1 MVPRLAA
8 YAFLAAS
15 SLCFIPSNAVAQTN
29 VLLVPKPEPVPA
41 KAGATIEVKLPLQLR
56 EGYHVNTNMPPDP
69 YLIPLRLTWDAGPVT
84 ASEVVYPKPE
94 AHKVEFFAGL
104 LPVFSG
110 RFELIT
116 RFKVAPSTQPG
127 LVNVAGKLR
136 YQACN
141 DRMCL
146 PPKTVD
152 LTLPVSVSR

>member
-1 MVPRLAA
+1 MLRALLAV
-8 YAFLAAS
+8 S
-15 SLCFIPSNAVAQTN
+15 SLGFVPINAVAQTN
-29 VLLVPKPEPVPA
+29 VLLVPKPEPVVA
-41 KAGATIEVKLPLQLR
+41 KAGTTVEVKLPLQLR
-56 EGYHVNTNMPPDP
+56 DGYHVNTNKPPDP
-69 YLIPLRLTWDAGPVT
+69 YLIPLRLTWDPGPITV
-84 ASEVVYPKPE
+84 AEVVYPKPE
-94 AHKVEFFAGL
+94 THKVEFFSGL

-116 RFKVAPSTQPG
+116 RFKVAASVQPG

-146 PPKTVD
+146 PPKTID